1 LWKCT
6 NCHHIELTSDKPEHC
21 PVCGA
26 EAAKLVPHEVPGVK
40 GMKTLKH
47 LKDGFV
53 AESQAHQRNIAFAMK
68 ADMDGYRQVAR
79 LFRAI
84 RYSGEPGKRIR
95 KGESSQQHLST
106 IHHRCE

>member
-1 LWKCT
+1 MWKCT
-6 NCHHIELTSDKPEHC
+6 NCHHIELASDKPEHC

-53 AESQAHQRNIAFAMK
+53 AESQAHQRNVAFAMK
-68 ADMDGYRQVAR
+68 G
-79 LFRAI
+79 
-84 RYSGEPGKRIR
+84 RYGWLPPGGKIVP
-95 KGESSQQHLST
+95 S
-106 IHHRCE
+106 HR